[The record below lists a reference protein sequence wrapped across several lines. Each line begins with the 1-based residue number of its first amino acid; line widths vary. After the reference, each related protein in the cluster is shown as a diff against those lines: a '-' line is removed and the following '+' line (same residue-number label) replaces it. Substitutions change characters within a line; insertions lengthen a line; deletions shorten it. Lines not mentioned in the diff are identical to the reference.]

1 MTKRRSE
8 RGIVAESG
16 RQLAIIFAEA
26 LRRVAKLDP
35 APPVEARFYPYAG
48 LHSTI
53 RLRRGKIY
61 ARISDLLEGS
71 PEEVLYAL
79 ACILVAKLYSLGVS
93 KKCERI
99 YQDYISQ
106 PRLREASE
114 AARRERGYKII
125 TSSRGKTYDLEEI
138 FDNLNQRYFRGSLAR
153 PRLSWSARRTRIVLG
168 HHDQAHGAIVISR
181 TLDSPNIPRFVIEYV
196 LYHEMLHLKYPPKD
210 DGSRTLYHSPE
221 FRREERR
228 FEQFRE
234 AVAWLEGLK

>member
-1 MTKRRSE
+1 M
-8 RGIVAESG
+8 GSG
-16 RQLAIIFAEA
+16 PGAREGQLALIFAEA
-26 LRRVAKLDP
+26 LRRIAKLDP

-61 ARISDLLEGS
+61 VRVSDLLEGS

-79 ACILVAKLYSLGVS
+79 ACILVAKLYRLRVS

-99 YQDYISQ
+99 YQEYVSQ

-125 TSSRGKTYDLEEI
+125 TTARGKIYNLEEI
-138 FDNLNQRYFRGSLAR
+138 FDELNRRYFNGSLAR
-153 PRLSWSARRTRIVLG
+153 PKLSWSARRARIVLG
-168 HHDQAHGAIVISR
+168 HHDQAHGAIIISR
-181 TLDSPNIPRFVIEYV
+181 TLDSPSTPRFVIEYV
-196 LYHEMLHLKYPPKD
+196 LYHEMLHLKYPPKE
-210 DGSRTLYHSPE
+210 DGGRTLYHGPE

-228 FEQFRE
+228 FERFRE
-234 AVAWLEGLK
+234 AVNWLEGLKAK